1 MDRERQPQEH
11 ERKQRIPQWQW
22 IFYNFTLNARKDG
35 ASAMHVIRWLIFR
48 MSTASM
54 AGNILSRFIDID
66 FIIND
71 HDLHE
76 KNVDSCSET

>member
-1 MDRERQPQEH
+1 MQEETVQVRCMLLMQKMINFWNVYSVYGWKH
-11 ERKQRIPQWQW
+11 SKQ
-22 IFYNFTLNARKDG
+22 
-35 ASAMHVIRWLIFR
+35 V
-48 MSTASM
+48 
-54 AGNILSRFIDID
+54 IDID